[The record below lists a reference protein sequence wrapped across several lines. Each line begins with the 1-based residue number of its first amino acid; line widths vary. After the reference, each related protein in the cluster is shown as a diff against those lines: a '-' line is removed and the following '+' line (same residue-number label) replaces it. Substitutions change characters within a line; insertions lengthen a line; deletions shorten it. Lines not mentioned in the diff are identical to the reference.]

1 MSVESFNAC
10 VYLLDRQV
18 QSGPGDRLDALPKAA
33 TGKVQR
39 AVVREVVARRLAKP
53 GR

>member
-1 MSVESFNAC
+1 MSVESFSAC

-18 QSGPGDRLDALPKAA
+18 QSGPGDRLDALPKAP
-33 TGKVQR
+33 TGEIQR
-39 AVVREVVARRLAKP
+39 VVVRDVVAPRLAGP